1 MSQQID
7 DGGPAFPVY
16 VPEGPMMLDGDPEH
30 PAYVKPGMSLRA
42 WLAGQALAG
51 LMNRYDEHP
60 NNLAQCAELA
70 CSAADAVIAQL
81 NRRD

>member
-1 MSQQID
+1 MSQPID
-7 DGGPAFPVY
+7 DGGPAFPTPV
-16 VPEGPMMLDGDPEH
+16 EFDPNGQLISH
-30 PAYVKPGMSLRA
+30 GSCGMKLRD

-70 CSAADAVIAQL
+70 CNAADAVIAGL
-81 NRRD
+81 KGGAE